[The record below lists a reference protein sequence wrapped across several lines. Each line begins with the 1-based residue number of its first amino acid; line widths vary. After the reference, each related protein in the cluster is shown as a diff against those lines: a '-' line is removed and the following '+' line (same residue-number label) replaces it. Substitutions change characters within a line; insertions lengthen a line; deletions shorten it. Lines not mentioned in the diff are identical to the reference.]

1 MKRVVTLPLVLP
13 LLFALAPRALA
24 GTDEE
29 RARELQKE
37 RTKLERETD
46 PVDRAKIGIKI
57 SDLLLADVGEAVRD
71 GDLKQMEQQ
80 LVEYSAAIQD
90 AHQVLI
96 DSGRNA
102 AKKPG
107 GFKEL
112 EIALRK
118 HTRAFDDFTRMVNS
132 IQGRVP
138 LERAKDLAIGI
149 RDKLLKALFP

>member
-1 MKRVVTLPLVLP
+1 MKRVVTLPLVLQ
-13 LLFALAPRALA
+13 LVVALAPTALA
-24 GTDEE
+24 ATDEE

-37 RTKLERETD
+37 RAKLEKVTD

-57 SDLLLADVGEAVRD
+57 SEILLEDVGESVKE
-71 GDLKQMEQQ
+71 GDLHQMEQQ
-80 LVEYSAAIQD
+80 LVQYSAAIQD
-90 AHQVLI
+90 AHQVLLN
-96 DSGRNA
+96 SGRNA

-118 HTRAFDDFTRMVNS
+118 QARTFDDFTRMVNS
-132 IQGRVP
+132 LQARVP
-138 LERAKDLAIGI
+138 IERAKELAIGI